1 MRPFISIL
9 FLFFASCKVTE
20 KNVYGHFALNN
31 GINTFLDFDTSGHF
45 SYMQRNPFK
54 PLLKKTDYVLTKG
67 VWTFDDNGYINL
79 NSLPENQLYKKVD
92 IIKIGATNISSFTF
106 YDMSGDTLP
115 IVGATKN
122 GEWFGRVH
130 NLLKSFEL
138 NLSQGDTVTA
148 DLIGYDKFK
157 FVYTDKSQFVYHVT
171 LFPNYVAD
179 YFKNKKLHLKRNK
192 ILDTEL
198 NETYRKKSGM

>member
-1 MRPFISIL
+1 M
-9 FLFFASCKVTE
+9 TE

-31 GINTFLDFDTSGHF
+31 RINTYLDFDTSGHF
-45 SYMQRNPFK
+45 SYMQRNPMK

-67 VWTFDDNGYINL
+67 VWTFDDSGYITL

-92 IIKIGATNISSFTF
+92 IKKIGATNISSFTF

-130 NLLKSFEL
+130 NLMKSFEL
-138 NLSQGDTVTA
+138 NLYQGDTVTA
-148 DLIGYDKFK
+148 DLIGYDKFR
-157 FVYTDKSQFVYHVT
+157 FRYSDTSQFVYHIV
-171 LFPNYVAD
+171 LFPNYAAD
-179 YFKNKKLHLKRNK
+179 YFKNKKLYLKRNK